1 MKAYLTFVRKN
12 DKDIHLIGIKNPS
25 NLQILN
31 DLDLVSAQ
39 PIVCILKN
47 DLIVGFYILNINGDL
62 LQVKGAKDYLF
73 DLNEIYDLTF
83 LNIKKYNIIK
93 YYLISIFHQ
102 LSIEE
107 SKVFVD
113 DFHALENKIFYD
125 LLHTELENQQIK
137 CHIFKLIN
145 KSTLNDQLKKRLAFY
160 LKRTKI
166 ASRNILRKK
175 IDINLLDYSIN
186 IYSLVL

>member
-93 YYLISIFHQ
+93 YYLISIFYQ

-113 DFHALENKIFYD
+113 DFHSLENKIFYD

-137 CHIFKLIN
+137 SHIVKLIN

>member
-1 MKAYLTFVRKN
+1 MIAYLTFVRKN
-12 DKDIHLIGIKNPS
+12 DKDIHLIGLKNPS
-25 NLQILN
+25 NIQILN

-39 PIVCILKN
+39 PIVCILEN
-47 DLIVGFYILNINGDL
+47 DLITSFYLLNVNGDM
-62 LQVKGAKDYLF
+62 LQVKGARDYLF

-93 YYLISIFHQ
+93 YYLLSIFHQ

-107 SKVFVD
+107 SKIFAD
-113 DFHALENKIFYD
+113 DFHILENKIFYD
-125 LLHTELENQQIK
+125 LLHTKQENQQIK
-137 CHIFKLIN
+137 SHIIKLIN
-145 KSTLNDQLKKRLAFY
+145 KSSLNDQIKKRLAFY

-186 IYSLVL
+186 IYSLIL

>member
-39 PIVCILKN
+39 PIVSILKN
-47 DLIVGFYILNINGDL
+47 DLIVGFYILNTNGDL

-113 DFHALENKIFYD
+113 EFHALENKIFYD

-137 CHIFKLIN
+137 SHIVKLIN
-145 KSTLNDQLKKRLAFY
+145 KSSLNDQLKKRLAFY

>member
-1 MKAYLTFVRKN
+1 MIAYLTFVRKN
-12 DKDIHLIGIKNPS
+12 DKDIHLIGLKNPS
-25 NLQILN
+25 NIQILN

-39 PIVCILKN
+39 PIVCILEN
-47 DLIVGFYILNINGDL
+47 DLITSFYLLNVNGDM
-62 LQVKGAKDYLF
+62 LQVKGARDYLF

-93 YYLISIFHQ
+93 YYLLSIFHQ

-107 SKVFVD
+107 SKIFAD
-113 DFHALENKIFYD
+113 DFHILENKIFYD
-125 LLHTELENQQIK
+125 LLHTEQENQQIK
-137 CHIFKLIN
+137 SHIIKLIN
-145 KSTLNDQLKKRLAFY
+145 KSSLNDQIKKRLAFY
-160 LKRTKI
+160 LRRTKI

-186 IYSLVL
+186 IYSLIL

>member
-39 PIVCILKN
+39 PIVSILKN
-47 DLIVGFYILNINGDL
+47 DLIVGFYILNTNGDL

-93 YYLISIFHQ
+93 YYLISIFYQ

-113 DFHALENKIFYD
+113 EFHALENKIFYD

-137 CHIFKLIN
+137 SHIVKLIN
-145 KSTLNDQLKKRLAFY
+145 KSSLNDQLKKRLAFY

>member
-1 MKAYLTFVRKN
+1 MIAYLTFVRKN
-12 DKDIHLIGIKNPS
+12 DKDIHLIGLKNPS
-25 NLQILN
+25 NIQILN

-39 PIVCILKN
+39 PIVCILEN
-47 DLIVGFYILNINGDL
+47 DLITSFYLLNVNGDM
-62 LQVKGAKDYLF
+62 LQVKGARDYLF

-93 YYLISIFHQ
+93 YYLLSIFHQ

-107 SKVFVD
+107 SKIFAD
-113 DFHALENKIFYD
+113 DFHILENKIFYD
-125 LLHTELENQQIK
+125 LLHTEQENQQIK
-137 CHIFKLIN
+137 SHIIKLIN
-145 KSTLNDQLKKRLAFY
+145 KSSLNDQIKKRLAFY

-186 IYSLVL
+186 IYSLIL

>member
-1 MKAYLTFVRKN
+1 MIAYLTFVRKN
-12 DKDIHLIGIKNPS
+12 DKDIHLIGVKNPF
-25 NLQILN
+25 NIQILN

-39 PIVCILKN
+39 PVVCILEN
-47 DLIVGFYILNINGDL
+47 DSITAFYLLNVNGDL
-62 LQVKGAKDYLF
+62 LQVLGVKDYLF

-107 SKVFVD
+107 SKIFVD
-113 DFHALENKIFYD
+113 DFHILENKIFYD

-137 CHIFKLIN
+137 SHIIKLIN

-186 IYSLVL
+186 IYSLIL

>member
-25 NLQILN
+25 NLQILD

-93 YYLISIFHQ
+93 YYLISIFYQ

-125 LLHTELENQQIK
+125 LLHIEIEVYKIK
-137 CHIFKLIN
+137 KYILKEINIFPIN
-145 KSTLNDQLKKRLAFY
+145 KHC
-160 LKRTKI
+160 
-166 ASRNILRKK
+166 
-175 IDINLLDYSIN
+175 
-186 IYSLVL
+186 